1 MAKVLAGK
9 SQIALGQWVW
19 EMSPGCGIPHWAELE
34 LDAGC
39 PLPLG
44 VMSSAKCTQHC
55 EAEGNG
61 TCLLFTDGGFSKNPD
76 AELRNKGRQGRPAKC
91 QLRLV
96 NRS

>member
-76 AELRNKGRQGRPAKC
+76 AELRNK
-91 QLRLV
+91 LRGDRAGQPSV
-96 NRS
+96 NFVL